1 MSGND
6 IVVTGSPT
14 YHKRITFLLKHNY
27 NGTVSV
33 FPRDGLV
40 WIGRVLSV
48 SMAHFPGHKMQMK
61 TDGL

>member
-14 YHKRITFLLKHNY
+14 WIIKGSLFFCLNNNY

-33 FPRDGLV
+33 SHVDGLC
-40 WIGRVLSV
+40 G
-48 SMAHFPGHKMQMK
+48 
-61 TDGL
+61 